1 MNRLINR
8 LEVSDVS
15 PKLTNAQL
23 QRRVVAVVIGFVA
36 IVAFAVYSYRNI
48 YLPNAWRN
56 QVSQTLQEIGKLDQ
70 DDADQFL
77 KYPEMIKLELLAE
90 RLIYGP
96 KGMDLAKRIVGFK
109 AALELADHLG
119 SPAAR
124 YLYGS
129 ALLSGRVG
137 MTDKHQAFRQF
148 ELGVKKNSAGV
159 NQGDARSTL
168 YYALILNAGQGGLE
182 RDVSLSTSMIQQV
195 MRELTN
201 DDLLN
206 LRQLITDDIFIA
218 DRDSL
223 FLGESLLGTLLER
236 GEDVPPLMIQWVC
249 EKTVEDTFVRGCIE
263 RTVRSKVSTK
273 KKLASSNSVTTPLSV
288 IDPEK
293 QNSTGYVKGAPQS
306 AMDGL
311 STFSIDNRQG
321 STDAI
326 GRLYL
331 NGVKP
336 AVRSI
341 YVKAGQTFK
350 AQSLTSGTYVFRYRL
365 IGSESTFEAD
375 KEIKLSEIRTD
386 TGTRFSSVTV
396 TLHKDIGG
404 NLQMKQVSP
413 NDF

>member
-1 MNRLINR
+1 MKRLVNH
-8 LEVSDVS
+8 LGVSDVK
-15 PKLTNAQL
+15 PKLTYVEWRKRLA
-23 QRRVVAVVIGFVA
+23 VALIS
-36 IVAFAVYSYRNI
+36 AFALLALAVYAYENM
-48 YLPNAWRN
+48 YLPYTWRS
-56 QVSQTLQEIGKLDQ
+56 QVSQTLQEVRKLDQ
-70 DDADQFL
+70 DDADRFQN
-77 KYPEMIKLELLAE
+77 YPEMIRLELLAE

-96 KGMDLAKRIVGFK
+96 KGMDLAKRIAGFK

-148 ELGVKKNSAGV
+148 ELGVKKNSSGV
-159 NQGDARSTL
+159 NQGEARSTL

-218 DRDSL
+218 DRDAL
-223 FLGESLLGTLLER
+223 FFGESLLGTLLER
-236 GEDVPPLMIQWVC
+236 GLDVQPLMIQWVC
-249 EKTVEDTFVRGCIE
+249 EKTVEETFVRGCIE
-263 RTVRSKVSTK
+263 RTHRSGVSTQ
-273 KKLASSNSVTTPLSV
+273 KKLASSDNVAASLTS

-311 STFSIDNRQG
+311 STFSIDNKQG
-321 STDAI
+321 SSDAI

-331 NGVKP
+331 NGKKP

-350 AQSLTSGTYVFRYRL
+350 AQSLTAGSYVFRYRFV
-365 IGSESTFEAD
+365 GSETTFEANKD
-375 KEIKLSEIRTD
+375 IKLSELRTD
-386 TGTRFSSVTV
+386 TGTQFSNVTV
-396 TLHKDIGG
+396 TLYKNIGG
-404 NLQMKQVSP
+404 NLPMKQVSP